1 MTSWFAKST
10 TLDPGESAAQ
20 LGAYKEGRRDE
31 RLQTEANAPD
41 RRLAKTELDDAL
53 NRGRREERSRRR
65 ASPMGAILRLLML
78 MLAAMAAITIVLAV
92 SYGSFA
98 AAGRAV
104 DIALSSIV
112 QAVAPAH

>member
-10 TLDPGESAAQ
+10 ALDPGDPATQ

-31 RLQTEANAPD
+31 RLQTEAGAPD
-41 RRLAKTELDDAL
+41 RRLAKAEIEDAL
-53 NRGRREERSRRR
+53 NRGRREERLRRR
-65 ASPMGAILRLLML
+65 ASPLGVILRLLVL
-78 MLAAMAAITIVLAV
+78 ILAAMAVITIVLAV

-98 AAGRAV
+98 AAGQAI
-104 DIALSSIV
+104 DTALSSMF